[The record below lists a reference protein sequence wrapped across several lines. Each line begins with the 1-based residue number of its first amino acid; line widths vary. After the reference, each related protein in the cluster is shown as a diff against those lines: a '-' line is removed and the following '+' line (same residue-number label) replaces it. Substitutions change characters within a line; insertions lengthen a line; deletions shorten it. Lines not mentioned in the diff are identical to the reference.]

1 MVAKTVQVV
10 GLGYIGLP
18 TAVALAGAG
27 ITIKGMDVNPT
38 HVDSVNAGKVP
49 FLEPGLDEALQKVHA
64 QGLISASTHASAAEA
79 YIVSVPTPFTGN
91 HEADLT
97 YGMAAADEISPYV
110 SKGVLVILESTSPP
124 GTTEAM
130 ADRMTANRPELR
142 GQLLFAHAPE
152 RVLPGRIMVEIFD
165 NDRIV
170 GGLTPEA
177 GDAARELYATFCRGQ
192 IRVTDAK
199 TAEMSKLAENSFRDV
214 NIAYAN
220 ELAKICE
227 RLGIDVWELIELANL
242 HPRVNILRPGPGVG
256 GHCIAVDPWF
266 IVDAAPEL
274 ARLIRTAREVNDS
287 RPDDV
292 ITQVRSTL
300 ATLRGKTDEPVK
312 IAALGL
318 AFKPDVD
325 DLRTSPAITVA
336 AKLAELPGVTV
347 LVAEP
352 NVSTL
357 PTALSDK
364 PNLKLVD
371 LNQALREADLVV
383 GLVAHKQFKALD
395 PAAVAQPVIDT
406 CGIWR

>member
-27 ITIKGMDVNPT
+27 HTIKGVDVNQG
-38 HVDSVNAGKVP
+38 HVDAVNAGRVP
-49 FLEPGLDEALQKVHA
+49 FLEPGLDEALKEVHA
-64 QGLISASTHASAAEA
+64 KGLISASTQASEAEV
-79 YIVSVPTPFTGN
+79 YIVAVPTPFKGN
-91 HEADLT
+91 HEADLS
-97 YGMAAADEISPYV
+97 YVMAAADEISPYV
-110 SKGVLVILESTSPP
+110 AKGALVILESTSPP

-130 ADRMTANRPELR
+130 AERIEKNRPELA
-142 GQLLFAHAPE
+142 GQVMFVHAPE
-152 RVLPGRIMVEIFD
+152 RVLPGRIMIEMFA

-177 GDAARELYATFCRGQ
+177 AEAARDLYASFCRGQ

-266 IVDAAPEL
+266 IVDAVPDL
-274 ARLIRTAREVNDS
+274 SNLIRTAREVNDS

-292 ITQVRSTL
+292 MAQVRTIL
-300 ATLRGKTDEPVK
+300 GANGWKEGEPVK

-325 DLRTSPAITVA
+325 DLRTSPAITVVQ
-336 AKLAELPGVTV
+336 KLAEIPGAQV
-347 LVAEP
+347 LVSEP
-352 NVSTL
+352 NVDALPKSLTDKSNVTL
-357 PTALSDK
+357 VALDR
-364 PNLKLVD
+364 
-371 LNQALREADLVV
+371 AIEEAAVVV
-383 GLVAHKQFKALD
+383 GLVAHKQFKALTRT
-395 PAAVAQPVIDT
+395 AITKPVLDT

>member
-27 ITIKGMDVNPT
+27 IAIKGVDVDPA
-38 HVDSVNAGKVP
+38 HVESVNAGKVP

-64 QGLISASTHASAAEA
+64 QGLISASTQASAAEA
-79 YIVSVPTPFTGN
+79 YIVSVPTPFKGN

-97 YGMAAADEISPYV
+97 YVMAAADEISPYV

-130 ADRMTANRPELR
+130 AARITANRPELR

-177 GDAARELYATFCRGQ
+177 GEAARELYATFCRGQ

-220 ELAKICE
+220 ELAKISE
-227 RLGIDVWELIELANL
+227 KLGIDVWELIELANL

-274 ARLIRTAREVNDS
+274 ANLIRTAREVNDS
-287 RPDDV
+287 RPNDV
-292 ITQVRSTL
+292 IAQVRTTL
-300 ATLRGKTDEPVK
+300 ATLRGKTDGSVK

-336 AKLAELPGVTV
+336 AKLAEIPDATV
-347 LVAEP
+347 LVVEP
-352 NVSTL
+352 NVSAL
-357 PTALSDK
+357 PAALSGK
-364 PNLKLVD
+364 ANLKLVD
-371 LNQALREADLVV
+371 LDQALHEADLVV

-395 PAAVAQPVIDT
+395 PDAITQPVIDT

>member
-1 MVAKTVQVV
+1 MTVKNVEV
-10 GLGYIGLP
+10 IGLGYIGLP

-27 ITIKGMDVNPT
+27 LKVKGVDTNPT
-38 HVDSVNAGKVP
+38 HVDAVNAGKVP
-49 FLEPGLDEALQKVHA
+49 FLEPGLDEALRAVHER
-64 QGLISASTHASAAEA
+64 GMISASTTPSEAEA
-79 YIVSVPTPFTGN
+79 YIISVPTPFKGN
-91 HEADLT
+91 HEADLS
-97 YGMAAADEISPYV
+97 YVLAAADEISPYV
-110 SKGVLVILESTSPP
+110 AKGALVILESTSPP
-124 GTTEAM
+124 GTTELM
-130 ADRMTANRPELR
+130 AERIEKNRPDLA
-142 GQLLFAHAPE
+142 GSLLFAHAPE

-170 GGLTPEA
+170 GGLTSEA
-177 GDAARELYATFCRGQ
+177 SEAARDLYATFCKGQ
-192 IRVTDAK
+192 IRMTNAK

-227 RLGIDVWELIELANL
+227 KLGIDVWELIELANL

-274 ARLIRTAREVNDS
+274 ANLIRTAREVNDS

-292 ITQVRSTL
+292 MAEVRTILSSLGWKEGDPVTL
-300 ATLRGKTDEPVK
+300 
-312 IAALGL
+312 AALGL

-325 DLRTSPAITVA
+325 DLRASPAITVA
-336 AKLAELPGVTV
+336 KKLAELPGASV
-347 LVAEP
+347 LVVEP
-352 NVSTL
+352 NVDEL
-357 PTALSDK
+357 PSGLAGLPNVLLVSLEEALSG
-364 PNLKLVD
+364 
-371 LNQALREADLVV
+371 AAAVV

-395 PAAVAQPVIDT
+395 RNSIKVPVLDT